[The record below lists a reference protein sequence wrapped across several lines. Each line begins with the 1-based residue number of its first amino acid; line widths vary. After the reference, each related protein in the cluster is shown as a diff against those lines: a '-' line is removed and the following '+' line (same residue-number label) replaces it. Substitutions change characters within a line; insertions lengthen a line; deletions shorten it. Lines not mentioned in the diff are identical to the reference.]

1 MSVGPVPRVDSRG
14 NVLGRRTFLTGTVAA
29 AVLAACAGE
38 SAGETSPVT
47 GPDGTDVNTGVVSDG
62 IANDSPAAGRFAP
75 VASIITRWRQDPFA
89 FGSYSYLPPGASP
102 ADRAALGASVD
113 GRLFFAG
120 EATSLDYP
128 ATVHGAL
135 LSGRSNAAEIDAIAN
150 DGDAIVIIGAGA
162 AGLGAARSLADA
174 GYAVTIVEGR
184 DRIGGRVHSDTSL
197 GASLEIGAGWIH
209 GADGNP
215 LTELAEQ
222 FNVER
227 FVTDEDESV
236 LYDTDGEEVD
246 DDLLESMEDLLQQ
259 LDFDGAT
266 TVGDVIERTIAELDE
281 DEARI
286 ARYVAGSVAEHE
298 AAADIG
304 QLSPESLV
312 EGEQFEGDETVLPN
326 GYINLLAPLAEGI
339 DVQLERIVT
348 SIGHSDKGVEIKFDD
363 DSVVFADRVLV
374 TVPLGV
380 LKAGVIT
387 FEPGLPGDKLAAIG
401 RLGMGVLD
409 RVILKFD
416 EVFWDEDVDLI
427 GYVGDEPG
435 LFIEW
440 DNWARVV
447 GKPIIVGFNAGSVAE
462 RIEAMPDNEIIAL
475 AVQVLTNIYG

>member
-1 MSVGPVPRVDSRG
+1 MI
-14 NVLGRRTFLTGTVAA
+14 GRRAFLTGSVAA
-29 AVLAACAGE
+29 ALLAACASEDEGE
-38 SAGETSPVT
+38 GEGETLTGAT
-47 GPDGTDVNTGVVSDG
+47 GPDESAARNSLADEPPV
-62 IANDSPAAGRFAP
+62 AGRFTP

-120 EATSLDYP
+120 EATSLSYP

-135 LSGRSNAAEIDAIAN
+135 LSGRSTAADIDAVSN

-162 AGLGAARSLADA
+162 AGLGAARSLAEA

-184 DRIGGRVHSDTSL
+184 DRIGGRVHSDMSL

-259 LDFDGAT
+259 LDFDGAA
-266 TVGDVIERTIAELDE
+266 TVGDVIETAIAKLD
-281 DEARI
+281 DNEARI
-286 ARYVAGSVAEHE
+286 ARYVAGSVVEHE
-298 AAADIG
+298 VAADIG

-312 EGEQFEGDETVLPN
+312 EGEEFGGDETVMPN

-348 SIGHSDKGVEIKFDD
+348 SIGHSDKGVEIQFDD

-387 FEPGLPGDKLAAIG
+387 FEPELPGDKLAAIG

-409 RVILKFD
+409 RVILEFD
-416 EVFWDEDVDLI
+416 EVFWDEDVELI

-462 RIEAMPDNEIIAL
+462 RIEALPDNEVIAL
-475 AVQVLTNIYG
+475 AVRALTNIYG

>member
-1 MSVGPVPRVDSRG
+1 M
-14 NVLGRRTFLTGTVAA
+14 LGRRGFLTGTVAA

-47 GPDGTDVNTGVVSDG
+47 GPDETDVNTGVVSNG
-62 IANDSPAAGRFAP
+62 VSNESPAAARFAP
-75 VASIITRWRQDPFA
+75 VASIITRWQQDPFA
-89 FGSYSYLPPGASP
+89 LGSYSYLPPGASP
-102 ADRAALGASVD
+102 DDRAALGASVD
-113 GRLFFAG
+113 KRLFFAG

-135 LSGRSNAAEIDAIAN
+135 LSGRSNAAEIEATAN

-162 AGLGAARSLADA
+162 AGLGAARLLADA

-236 LYDTDGEEVD
+236 LYDTNGEEVD
-246 DDLLESMEDLLQQ
+246 NDLLESMEDLLQQ

-266 TVGDVIERTIAELDE
+266 TVGDVIETAIAELDE

-312 EGEQFEGDETVLPN
+312 EGEQFRGDETVMPN

-348 SIGHSDKGVEIKFDD
+348 SIGHSDKGVEIRFDD
-363 DSVVFADRVLV
+363 DSVVLADRVLV

-387 FEPGLPGDKLAAIG
+387 FEPELPGDKLAAIS

-409 RVILKFD
+409 RVILEFD

-440 DNWARVV
+440 DNWARVA

>member
-1 MSVGPVPRVDSRG
+1 MLS
-14 NVLGRRTFLTGTVAA
+14 RRTFLTGTVAA
-29 AVLAACAGE
+29 AALAACAGE
-38 SAGETSPVT
+38 SAGESDDETSPTTVT
-47 GPDGTDVNTGVVSDG
+47 IRPGADAVSDD
-62 IANDSPAAGRFAP
+62 IANEPPVAGRFTP

-102 ADRAALGASVD
+102 ADRAALGASIG

-120 EATSLDYP
+120 EATSLDYS

-135 LSGRSNAAEIDAIAN
+135 LSGRLAAAEIDAIAN
-150 DGDAIVIIGAGA
+150 DGETIVIIGAGA

-184 DRIGGRVHSDTSL
+184 NRIGGRVHTDMSL
-197 GASLEIGAGWIH
+197 GVSLEIGAGWIH

-222 FNVER
+222 FDVER
-227 FVTDEDESV
+227 FVTDENESI
-236 LYDTDGEEVD
+236 LYDADGKEVD
-246 DDLLESMEDLLQQ
+246 DDLLESIEELLAQ
-259 LDFDGAT
+259 LDFNGAAT
-266 TVGDVIERTIAELDE
+266 IGDVIETAIAKLD
-281 DEARI
+281 DGEARI
-286 ARYVAGSVAEHE
+286 ARYVATSVVEHE

-304 QLSPESLV
+304 QLSPESMV
-312 EGEQFEGDETVLPN
+312 EGEEFEGDETVMPN

-348 SIGHSDKGVEIKFDD
+348 SISHSDEGVEIGFADE
-363 DSVVFADRVLV
+363 SVVVADRVLV

-380 LKAGVIT
+380 LKAGVIK
-387 FEPGLPGDKLAAIG
+387 FEPELPGDKLAAIG

-409 RVILKFD
+409 RVILEFD

-435 LFIEW
+435 LFVEW

-462 RIEAMPDNEIIAL
+462 RIEALPDSEVIDL

>member
-1 MSVGPVPRVDSRG
+1 M
-14 NVLGRRTFLTGTVAA
+14 LGRRTFLSGTVAA

-47 GPDGTDVNTGVVSDG
+47 GPDETDVNDVSDD
-62 IANDSPAAGRFAP
+62 ISNESPAAGRFTP

-128 ATVHGAL
+128 ATVH
-135 LSGRSNAAEIDAIAN
+135 
-150 DGDAIVIIGAGA
+150 
-162 AGLGAARSLADA
+162 SLADA

-222 FNVER
+222 FDVER

-348 SIGHSDKGVEIKFDD
+348 SIGHSDTGVEIQFAD
-363 DSVVFADRVLV
+363 DSVIFADRVLV

-462 RIEAMPDNEIIAL
+462 RIEAMPDNEIVDL

>member
-1 MSVGPVPRVDSRG
+1 M
-14 NVLGRRTFLTGTVAA
+14 LGRRTFLTGTVAA
-29 AVLAACAGE
+29 ALLAACA
-38 SAGETSPVT
+38 SDSETSTGATEPDASAARDGLADEPPV
-47 GPDGTDVNTGVVSDG
+47 
-62 IANDSPAAGRFAP
+62 AGRFTP

-102 ADRAALGASVD
+102 ADRAALGAPVD

-135 LSGRSNAAEIDAIAN
+135 LSGRSTAADIDAMAN

-184 DRIGGRVHSDTSL
+184 NRIGGRVHSDTSL
-197 GASLEIGAGWIH
+197 GVSLEIGAGWIH

-222 FNVER
+222 FDVER
-227 FVTDEDESV
+227 FITDEDESV

-246 DDLLESMEDLLQQ
+246 EDLLESIEELLQQ
-259 LDFDGAT
+259 LDFEGAA
-266 TVGDVIERTIAELDE
+266 TVGEVIESAIAELDD

-304 QLSPESLV
+304 LLSPTSLL
-312 EGEQFEGDETVLPN
+312 EGEEFEGDETVMPN
-326 GYINLLAPLAEGI
+326 GYINLLAPLAAGI
-339 DVQLERIVT
+339 EVQLERIVT
-348 SIGHSDKGVEIKFDD
+348 SIGHTDEGVEVRFDD
-363 DSVVFADRVLV
+363 ESVVFADRVLV

-380 LKAGVIT
+380 LKAGVIM
-387 FEPGLPGDKLAAIG
+387 FEPELPGDKLTAIS

-409 RVILKFD
+409 RVILEFD
-416 EVFWDEDVDLI
+416 EVFWDEDVDRI
-427 GYVGDEPG
+427 GYLGDEPG

-462 RIEAMPDNEIIAL
+462 RIEALPDNEVIAL
-475 AVQVLTNIYG
+475 AVQALTNIYG

>member
-1 MSVGPVPRVDSRG
+1 M
-14 NVLGRRTFLTGTVAA
+14 LGRRTFLTGTVAA

-38 SAGETSPVT
+38 SANETSPAAST
-47 GPDGTDVNTGVVSDG
+47 NGPDAD
-62 IANDSPAAGRFAP
+62 IANEPPGVGRFTP
-75 VASIITRWRQDPFA
+75 VASVITRWRQDPFA

-102 ADRAALGASVD
+102 ANRAALGASVD

-120 EATSLDYP
+120 EATSLDYS

-135 LSGRSNAAEIDAIAN
+135 LSGRSTAAELDATAN
-150 DGDAIVIIGAGA
+150 DGDTIVIIGAGA
-162 AGLGAARSLADA
+162 AGLAAARSLDDA
-174 GYAVTIVEGR
+174 GYSVTIVEGR
-184 DRIGGRVHSDTSL
+184 DRIGGRVHTDTSL
-197 GASLEIGAGWIH
+197 GVSLEIGAGWIH

-222 FNVER
+222 FDIER
-227 FVTDEDESV
+227 FVTDEDKSI

-246 DDLLESMEDLLQQ
+246 DDLRESIEELLEE
-259 LDFDGAT
+259 LDFDGAAT
-266 TVGDVIERTIAELDE
+266 MGEVIETAIAELD
-281 DEARI
+281 DNKARI
-286 ARYVAGSVAEHE
+286 ARYVTGSVIEHE

-304 QLSPESLV
+304 QLSPESIV
-312 EGEQFEGDETVLPN
+312 EGEEFGGDETVMPN

-348 SIGHSDKGVEIKFDD
+348 SIVHSD
-363 DSVVFADRVLV
+363 DSVEIEFADKSVVVADRVLV

-380 LKAGVIT
+380 LKAGVIK
-387 FEPGLPGDKLAAIG
+387 FEPELPGDKLAAIG

-409 RVILKFD
+409 RVILEFD

-440 DNWARVV
+440 SNWARVV

-462 RIEAMPDNEIIAL
+462 RIEALPDNEVVDL

>member
-1 MSVGPVPRVDSRG
+1 MI
-14 NVLGRRTFLTGTVAA
+14 GRRTFLTGAVAA
-29 AVLAACAGE
+29 ALLAACASEGE
-38 SAGETSPVT
+38 GEGETLTGAT
-47 GPDGTDVNTGVVSDG
+47 GPDESAARNSLADEPPV
-62 IANDSPAAGRFAP
+62 AGRFIP

-102 ADRAALGASVD
+102 ADRAALGAPVD

-120 EATSLDYP
+120 EATSLSYP

-135 LSGRSNAAEIDAIAN
+135 LSGRSTAADIDAVSN

-184 DRIGGRVHSDTSL
+184 NRIGGRVHSDTSL
-197 GASLEIGAGWIH
+197 GVSLEIGAGWIH

-227 FVTDEDESV
+227 FITDEDESV

-259 LDFDGAT
+259 LDFDGAA
-266 TVGDVIERTIAELDE
+266 TVGDVIETAIAELD
-281 DEARI
+281 DNEARI
-286 ARYVAGSVAEHE
+286 ARYVAGSVVEHE
-298 AAADIG
+298 VAADIG

-312 EGEQFEGDETVLPN
+312 EGEEFGGDETVMPN

-348 SIGHSDKGVEIKFDD
+348 SIGHSDKGVEIQFDD
-363 DSVVFADRVLV
+363 DSVVFADRVLI

-380 LKAGVIT
+380 LKAGAIM
-387 FEPGLPGDKLAAIG
+387 FEPELPGDKLAAIS

-409 RVILKFD
+409 RVILEFD

-427 GYVGDEPG
+427 GYLGDEPG

-462 RIEAMPDNEIIAL
+462 RIEALPDNEVIAL
-475 AVQVLTNIYG
+475 AVRALTNIYG

>member
-1 MSVGPVPRVDSRG
+1 M
-14 NVLGRRTFLTGTVAA
+14 LGRRTFLTGTVAA

-227 FVTDEDESV
+227 VVTDEDESV

-259 LDFDGAT
+259 LDFDGAV
-266 TVGDVIERTIAELDE
+266 TVGDVIETAIAELD
-281 DEARI
+281 DNEARG
-286 ARYVAGSVAEHE
+286 A
-298 AAADIG
+298 
-304 QLSPESLV
+304 
-312 EGEQFEGDETVLPN
+312 
-326 GYINLLAPLAEGI
+326 YIKLLAPLAEGI

-348 SIGHSDKGVEIKFDD
+348 SINHRDEGVEIHFDD
-363 DSVVFADRVLV
+363 ESVVFADRVLV

-387 FEPGLPGDKLAAIG
+387 FEPELPGDKLAAIG

-409 RVILKFD
+409 RVILEFD

-462 RIEAMPDNEIIAL
+462 RIEALPDNEVIAL
-475 AVQVLTNIYG
+475 AVRALTNIYG